1 VVERGHGFRKT
12 RKARTNGM
20 KLDCYLVPSEV
31 TESTL
36 KGRVVVI
43 IDVLRSCTTIA
54 YALLNGAEKI
64 IPAGTV
70 EAATKLMSSLDRAST
85 LLCGER
91 DGKKVSGFDLG
102 NSPLE
107 YTREAVAQKTLVFAS
122 TNGTKLMSREIKAE
136 EQLICS
142 FVNAG
147 KVIERLGLRS
157 AEPVILCSG
166 TSGKFS
172 MEDSVCAGMVAQGL
186 MKVSPQAWDL
196 NDAAKAAV
204 ALYEKWGNDI
214 FKMVSESSH
223 GKYLLELGFSLDLEV
238 CSRVDSVPVLS
249 VLKEGRITV
258 SQ

>member
-1 VVERGHGFRKT
+1 
-12 RKARTNGM
+12 M

-31 TESTL
+31 TEATL

-107 YTREAVAQKTLVFAS
+107 YTREAVAAKTLVFAS
-122 TNGTKLMSREIKAE
+122 TNGTKLMSRGIKAE
-136 EQLICS
+136 EQLVCS
-142 FVNAG
+142 FVNVG
-147 KVIERLGLRS
+147 RVIARLGPEGI
-157 AEPVILCSG
+157 EPVILCSG
-166 TSGKFS
+166 TSGRFS
-172 MEDSVCAGMVAQGL
+172 MEDSVCAGMVAHGL
-186 MKVSPQAWDL
+186 IQASANAWEL
-196 NDAAKAAV
+196 NDGAKAAV

-214 FKMVSESSH
+214 YGVVSGSSH
-223 GKYLLELGFSLDLEV
+223 GKYLLELGFGLDLEV
-238 CSRVDSVPVLS
+238 CSRVDSVPVLC
-249 VLKEGRITV
+249 VLREGRITV
-258 SQ
+258 SR